1 MNIANAA
8 ITKKETTVSVDFHLV
23 KPMTDN
29 SDNNTVV
36 RAMFLWNKP
45 MIVKATT
52 AKPKLKAILLTARF
66 KSVLVNFTCSP
77 VCEKASVYINRLSS
91 QKVESIAQP

>member
-1 MNIANAA
+1 
-8 ITKKETTVSVDFHLV
+8 
-23 KPMTDN
+23 
-29 SDNNTVV
+29 
-36 RAMFLWNKP
+36 